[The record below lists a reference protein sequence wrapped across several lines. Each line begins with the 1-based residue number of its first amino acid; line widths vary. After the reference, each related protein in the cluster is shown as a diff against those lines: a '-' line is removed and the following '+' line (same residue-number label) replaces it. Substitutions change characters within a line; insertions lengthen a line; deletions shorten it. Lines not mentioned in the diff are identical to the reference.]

1 MDKERNYNKLYEMR
15 RNKIKDLTSLVNIVN
30 ILMYIYILILIKELI
45 FSFKIRRITYQT
57 MTPSI
62 L

>member
-30 ILMYIYILILIKELI
+30 ILMYIY
-45 FSFKIRRITYQT
+45 TY
-57 MTPSI
+57 
-62 L
+62 